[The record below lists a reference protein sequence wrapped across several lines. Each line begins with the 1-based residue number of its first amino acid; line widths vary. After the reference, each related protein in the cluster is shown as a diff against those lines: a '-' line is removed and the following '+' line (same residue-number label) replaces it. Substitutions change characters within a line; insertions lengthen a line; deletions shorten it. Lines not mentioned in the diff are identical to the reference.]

1 MPYAEPVVVA
11 FAAVFGAMLGSF
23 LNVCVYR
30 LPRNES
36 VVRPGSHCPGCGKPI
51 AWYDN
56 VPLVSWL
63 LLGAR
68 CRHCGAPIS
77 AQYVLVEV
85 AGALIWAGA
94 VLWFGSPLAGLRP
107 AVLATLALG
116 IALTDA
122 RHYVIPDEFSLGGL
136 GLGLALALVP
146 GGGMG
151 GGGLRGL
158 LAAAFGAAAGFSLLW
173 VVKTAGDWAL
183 KRGLIRGE
191 ELAQV
196 LEEGERPTT
205 LGLGDL
211 KMMAMVGSF
220 VGWRGVLLTA
230 FLGSLAGVAVFL
242 PLLLVKRKAPV
253 PFGVF
258 LAVGAV
264 VTAVV
269 GNSLIAWYGALVVR
283 GAGMGP

>member
-1 MPYAEPVVVA
+1 VAGADPVVVV
-11 FAAVFGAMLGSF
+11 FAAVWGAMLGSF

-36 VVRPGSHCPGCGKPI
+36 VIAPRSRCPGCGTPI

-56 VPLVSWL
+56 VPLISWV

-68 CRHCGAPIS
+68 CRHCGAPI
-77 AQYVLVEV
+77 AMQYVLVEL
-85 AGALIWAGA
+85 AGAIIWGGA
-94 VLWFGSPLAGLRP
+94 ALWFGVSVTGLG
-107 AVLATLALG
+107 AALLATLALG

-136 GLGLALALVP
+136 GLGLALSFVP
-146 GGGMG
+146 GG
-151 GGGLRGL
+151 LSPAE
-158 LAAAFGAAAGFSLLW
+158 AALGAAAGFALLW
-173 VVKTAGDWAL
+173 VVKAAGDWAL
-183 KRGLIRGE
+183 RRGLIRGE

-220 VGWRGVLLTA
+220 VGWQGVLLTA
-230 FLGSLAGVAVFL
+230 FLGSLTGVAVFL
-242 PLLLVKRKAPV
+242 PLLLFRRRAPV

-264 VTAVV
+264 VAAVA
-269 GNSLIAWYGALVVR
+269 GNTLIAWYASLLVR
-283 GAGMGP
+283 GAP

>member
-1 MPYAEPVVVA
+1 MAGAEPVVVL
-11 FAAVFGAMLGSF
+11 FAGVWGAMLGSF

-36 VVRPGSHCPGCGKPI
+36 VIAPRSRCPGCGTAI

-56 VPLVSWL
+56 LPLVSWL
-63 LLGAR
+63 LLRAR
-68 CRHCGAPIS
+68 CRHCGARIS
-77 AQYVLVEV
+77 AQYPLVELAV
-85 AGALIWAGA
+85 GLIWAGA
-94 VLWFGSPLAGLRP
+94 ILWFGASVAGLSV

-136 GLGLALALVP
+136 ALGLLLSLWP
-146 GGGMG
+146 GG
-151 GGGLRGL
+151 LSPL
-158 LAAAFGAAAGFSLLW
+158 DAALGAAAGFSLLW
-173 VVKTAGDWAL
+173 VVKAAGDWAL
-183 KRGLIRGE
+183 ARGFIRGE

-220 VGWRGVLLTA
+220 VGWKGVLLTA
-230 FLGSLAGVAVFL
+230 FLGSLAGVAVFV
-242 PLLLVKRKAPV
+242 PLLLARRKAPV

-264 VTAVV
+264 VTAVA
-269 GNSLIAWYGALVVR
+269 GNGLIAWYAALIAGGVR
-283 GAGMGP
+283 GAP

>member
-1 MPYAEPVVVA
+1 MAGAEPVVVL
-11 FAAVFGAMLGSF
+11 FAGVWGAMLGSF

-36 VVRPGSHCPGCGKPI
+36 VIAPRSRCPGCGTAI

-56 VPLVSWL
+56 LPLVSWL
-63 LLGAR
+63 LLRAR
-68 CRHCGAPIS
+68 CRHCGTRIS
-77 AQYVLVEV
+77 AQYPLVELAV
-85 AGALIWAGA
+85 AIIWAGA
-94 VLWFGSPLAGLRP
+94 TLWFGASVAGLSV

-136 GLGLALALVP
+136 ALGLLLALWPGGLGPLDAAL
-146 GGGMG
+146 
-151 GGGLRGL
+151 
-158 LAAAFGAAAGFSLLW
+158 GAAAGFSLLW
-173 VVKTAGDWAL
+173 VVKAAGDWAL
-183 KRGLIRGE
+183 ARGYIGGE

-220 VGWRGVLLTA
+220 VGWKGVLLTA
-230 FLGSLAGVAVFL
+230 FLGSLAGVAVFV
-242 PLLLVKRKAPV
+242 PLLLAKRKAPV

-264 VTAVV
+264 VTAVA
-269 GNSLIAWYGALVVR
+269 GNALITWYAALVAGGVG
-283 GAGMGP
+283 GAP